1 MELRPFQRRF
11 LKGALAT
18 GIDIAALSI
27 PRGNGKSW
35 LAAYVLQRCLT
46 PGDALNVPGAEYI
59 LCAAS
64 LEQARIVF
72 RFLRGELEISGVPNK
87 EQPYRWLDSTTKV
100 QITHKLSNTRLRIM
114 ASNGKTAMGIT
125 GCPLLVADEPG
136 AWEATGGQL
145 MSDAIETALGKP
157 GSEMKVIYIGT
168 LAPAKDGW
176 WHARIEGG
184 STGSTYVQV
193 LKGKHE
199 KWDQWTEIKR
209 VNPLT
214 VIAPAFRKRLL
225 EERNAARADSRLKAR
240 FLSYRLNVP
249 TADENTLLVSAEDWR
264 ACEVDEL
271 PEASGPMVL
280 GVDLSSGYAMSAA
293 AAYWPA
299 TGRLQGLCAFPS
311 EPGLKERGERDS
323 VADLYQRM
331 ADRQE
336 LIVTEGRTVNVG
348 QLLHEALSEFG
359 RPTAVVCDRWRLN
372 ELKDGLEV
380 TGIPP
385 GIVITRGMGWQ
396 DGSEDVR
403 GFQRGVKEG
412 RIRTPV
418 SLAARSAFNGAV
430 TVSDPAGNLKLAK
443 KSEGHRRQGHKDDL
457 AAAIVLAVGTGLRH
471 WKPGQ
476 EAAADDDVVFIAR

>member
-1 MELRPFQRRF
+1 MRR
-11 LKGALAT
+11 G
-18 GIDIAALSI
+18 
-27 PRGNGKSW
+27 
-35 LAAYVLQRCLT
+35 LT
-46 PGDALNVPGAEYI
+46 
-59 LCAAS
+59 
-64 LEQARIVF
+64 
-72 RFLRGELEISGVPNK
+72 
-87 EQPYRWLDSTTKV
+87 
-100 QITHKLSNTRLRIM
+100 
-114 ASNGKTAMGIT
+114 
-125 GCPLLVADEPG
+125 
-136 AWEATGGQL
+136 
-145 MSDAIETALGKP
+145 
-157 GSEMKVIYIGT
+157 
-168 LAPAKDGW
+168 
-176 WHARIEGG
+176 
-184 STGSTYVQV
+184 
-193 LKGKHE
+193 
-199 KWDQWTEIKR
+199 
-209 VNPLT
+209 
-214 VIAPAFRKRLL
+214 
-225 EERNAARADSRLKAR
+225 SRLKAR

-264 ACEVDEL
+264 ACEVDDL

-293 AAYWPA
+293 AAYWPE

-348 QLLHEALSEFG
+348 QLLHAALSEFG

-372 ELKDGLEV
+372 ELKDGLEGV
-380 TGIPP
+380 GIPP

-403 GFQRGVKEG
+403 GFQRAVKEG
-412 RIRTPV
+412 RIRTGI
-418 SLAARSAFNGAV
+418 SLAARAAFSGAV

-443 KSEGHRRQGHKDDL
+443 KSDGGRRQGHKDDL

-476 EAAADDDVVFIAR
+476 DAPADDDVVFIAR

>member
-11 LKGALAT
+11 LKGALAP

-193 LKGKHE
+193 LKGKPE

-209 VNPLT
+209 VNPL
-214 VIAPAFRKRLL
+214 VEIAPEFRKRLL
-225 EERNAARADSRLKAR
+225 EERGQARVDSRLKAR

-249 TADENTLLVSAEDWR
+249 TADEETLVVTAEDWR
-264 ACEVDEL
+264 ASEVDEL
-271 PEASGPMVL
+271 PEAKGPMVL
-280 GVDLSSGYAMSAA
+280 GVDLSGSWAMSAA
-293 AAYWPA
+293 AAYWPE
-299 TGRLQGLCAFPS
+299 TGRLQGICAFPS
-311 EPGLKERGERDS
+311 DPDLKARGSRDS
-323 VADLYQRM
+323 VADLYLRM
-331 ADRQE
+331 ADRGE
-336 LIVTEGRTVNVG
+336 LIITEGRNVDVG
-348 QLLHEALSEFG
+348 QLLETAINEFG
-359 RPTAVVCDRWRLN
+359 HPVAVVCDHFRLSF
-372 ELKDGLEV
+372 LKDGLEAV
-380 TGIPP
+380 GVHP
-385 GIVITRGMGWQ
+385 GIVITRRNSWF

-403 GFQRGVKEG
+403 GFQKAVKEN
-412 RIRTPV
+412 RVKTPV
-418 SLAARSAFNGAV
+418 SLAARAAFSGAM
-430 TVSDPAGNLKLAK
+430 TVSDTSGNVRLATG
-443 KSEGHRRQGHKDDL
+443 SQGGRRQRHKDDL

-476 EAAADDDVVFIAR
+476 EAPADDDVVFIAR